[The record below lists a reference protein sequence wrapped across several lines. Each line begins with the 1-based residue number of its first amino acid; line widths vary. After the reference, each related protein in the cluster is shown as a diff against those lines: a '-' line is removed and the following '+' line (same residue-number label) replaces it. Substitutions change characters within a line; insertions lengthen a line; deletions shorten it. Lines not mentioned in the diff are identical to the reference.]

1 MKKFIALLLV
11 LLILVG
17 CAPKVEEEKLL
28 KVLTSS
34 GYPPYEM
41 TKPDGTLEGFDID
54 FAEALAIEMGYD
66 GVEWVDMDFGGII
79 AALNNEGADMAIAG
93 MSADPERDVLFSI
106 PYLIRDEESP
116 FYVLTKKD
124 SGIVDTATLADKI
137 VGVQIGTIQEGAV
150 NAMKDELNL
159 TIDPRNDIGQMVQE
173 IIVGRIDFIIVE
185 GLVAKEYVTQFT
197 DLSMFLLEHEAADS
211 VPGVVVTLP
220 KTSTLKAAVD
230 AAIEK
235 LIQDGTLAALET
247 KWFGE

>member
-1 MKKFIALLLV
+1 MKKIIALLIV
-11 LLILVG
+11 LFILVG
-17 CAPKVEEEKLL
+17 CAPKQEKNLL
-28 KVLTSS
+28 KILTSS

-54 FAEALAIEMGYD
+54 FGEALAIELGYD

-79 AALNNEGADMAIAG
+79 AALNNDGAHMAIAG
-93 MSADPERDVLFSI
+93 MSADPERDVLFSV

-124 SGIVDTATLADKI
+124 SGITDTPTLANKI

-150 NAMKDELNL
+150 NAMKAELNL
-159 TIDPRNDIGQMVQE
+159 TVDPRNDIGQMVQE

-185 GLVAKEYVTQFT
+185 GLVAKEYVAQFT
-197 DLSMFLLEHEAADS
+197 ELSMFLLEHEAADS

-220 KTSTLKAAVD
+220 KTSTMKAAVD

-235 LIQDGTLAALET
+235 LIANGTLAALEA
-247 KWFGE
+247 KWFDE

>member
-1 MKKFIALLLV
+1 MKKIIALLLV
-11 LLILVG
+11 LFILVG
-17 CAPKVEEEKLL
+17 CAPKQEKNLL
-28 KVLTSS
+28 RILTSS

-54 FAEALAIEMGYD
+54 FGEALAIELGYD
-66 GVEWVDMDFGGII
+66 GVEWIDMDFGGII

-124 SGIVDTATLADKI
+124 SGIVDTATLANKI

-185 GLVAKEYVTQFT
+185 GLVAKEYVAQFT
-197 DLSMFLLEHEAADS
+197 DLSMYLLEHEAADS

-230 AAIEK
+230 AAVAK
-235 LIQDGTLAALET
+235 LIANGTMETLET

>member
-1 MKKFIALLLV
+1 MKKIIALLIV
-11 LLILVG
+11 LFILAG
-17 CAPKVEEEKLL
+17 CAPKEEEKLL
-28 KVLTSS
+28 KILTSS

-54 FAEALAIEMGYD
+54 FGEALAIELGYD

-79 AALNNEGADMAIAG
+79 AALNSNSADMAIAG
-93 MSADPERDVLFSI
+93 MSADPERDSIFSI

-116 FYVLTKKD
+116 FFVLTKKD
-124 SGIVDTATLADKI
+124 NGITDTATLANKI

-150 NAMKDELNL
+150 NQMKEELNL
-159 TIDPRNDIGQMVQE
+159 TTDPRNDIGQMVQE
-173 IIVGRIDFIIVE
+173 ILVGRIDFIVVE

-197 DLSMFLLEHEAADS
+197 DLNMFLLQHEAATS

-220 KTSTLKAAVD
+220 NNSTMKAAID

-235 LIQDGTLAALET
+235 LTADGTLAALEA
-247 KWFGE
+247 KWFDE